1 MKKFY
6 RQKDVDLIDNC
17 NLEEHHLGTKK
28 LQLKNKVNS
37 AFPKNILHII
47 EKWNA
52 NVDIFDEIRVRL
64 ILNPFMTEADII

>member
-6 RQKDVDLIDNC
+6 RQKDIGLINHC

-37 AFPKNILHII
+37 AFAKNILHII
-47 EKWNA
+47 EK
-52 NVDIFDEIRVRL
+52 
-64 ILNPFMTEADII
+64 